1 MAGDA
6 ELGVEF
12 TELIDR
18 LRWPDGG
25 LSPGD
30 VTEIRRIKARVES
43 ERLPRG
49 ADPAMHTKLGPGG
62 LADVEWAVQL
72 LQMQHASSIPALR
85 TTGTLTAM
93 KAAVDAGVLAHDD
106 ADVMRA
112 AWLMATRI
120 RDAIMVAKGRPG
132 DSVPRDT
139 GDLALVAGVMGYPPG
154 RSGDL
159 VEDYRRVTRRARA
172 VVEKVFYA

>member
-1 MAGDA
+1 
-6 ELGVEF
+6 
-12 TELIDR
+12 
-18 LRWPDGG
+18 
-25 LSPGD
+25 
-30 VTEIRRIKARVES
+30 
-43 ERLPRG
+43 
-49 ADPAMHTKLGPGG
+49 
-62 LADVEWAVQL
+62 
-72 LQMQHASSIPALR
+72 
-85 TTGTLTAM
+85 
-93 KAAVDAGVLAHDD
+93 VDAGVLERDD

-112 AWLMATRI
+112 AWLTATRI

-139 GDLALVAGVMGYPPG
+139 RDLALVAGVMGYPPG